1 MSNLKPCY
9 ALTIGD
15 PLGIGAEITAK
26 LIVQLMQPQEAPPFR
41 LHVIGHIDHL
51 NQTAQ
56 HLGIVLPTAT
66 ETVWLNYTHI
76 EADPITQAGKIAF
89 QAVERAVELTHLG
102 QTQGIVTGPISKQN
116 LWDAGYRASGHTEI
130 LEGTAQ
136 LLWQDTTLQADM
148 IFLYEQFRLLLLTRH
163 VPLMQVP
170 ETLKKPSS
178 LTSLQSFIR
187 FLREAEQ
194 LEHPQLAL
202 MGVNPHAGEIGGVE
216 EAEILQPL
224 IEAINTQGMATLS
237 SPQPADALF
246 RGFNPFSP
254 RFDAYVATYHDQ
266 GLIPMKLVGG
276 FAAVN
281 ITIGL
286 PFLRT
291 SVSHGVA
298 TDIVGKNL
306 ASPSSLHHALET
318 LHRLTILQSST
329 SSNHH

>member
-1 MSNLKPCY
+1 MTLQLQSKPCY

-26 LIVQLMQPQEAPPFR
+26 LLKQWNENPEAMPYE
-41 LHVIGHIDHL
+41 LNVIGHIDHL
-51 NQTAQ
+51 QSTAKQ
-56 HLGIVLPTAT
+56 LGITLPVTDST
-66 ETVWLNYTHI
+66 TYTHI
-76 EADPITQAGKIAF
+76 DANPLTQAGQVAHK
-89 QAVERAVELTHLG
+89 AVELAVQLTHSG
-102 QTQGIVTGPISKQN
+102 DTQGIVTGPISKQN
-116 LWDAGYRASGHTEI
+116 LWDAGYTASGHTEI
-130 LEGTAQ
+130 LEASAKV
-136 LLWQDTTLQADM
+136 LWQNDTLQADM

-178 LTSLQSFIR
+178 LASLKSFIQ

-194 LEHPQLAL
+194 LPHPQLAL

-216 EAEILQPL
+216 EADILQPL
-224 IEAINTQGMATLS
+224 IETINAQGMATLS
-237 SPQPADALF
+237 APQPADALF
-246 RGFNPFSP
+246 RGFNPFKP
-254 RFDAYVATYHDQ
+254 AFDAYVATYHDQ

-276 FAAVN
+276 FSAVN

-306 ASPSSLHHALET
+306 ASPSSLQHALET
-318 LHRLTILQSST
+318 LHRLTAT
-329 SSNHH
+329 KN